1 MAALGYIRD
10 KLDLK
15 YLLLFVLASVKEPL
29 GLDDIIEAAL
39 TDGAITYFDASDAF
53 YELVESGHVTPEG
66 EDGGAP
72 LYRISEHGREIIAAS
87 EKRLPQSV
95 RRDAQKAA
103 LTAAARRK
111 RDSLITCVTTPRAD
125 GAFTTRLE
133 MRDDDGDIIKLEL
146 MVVSRSQG
154 QLIES
159 NFRANAESIY
169 GSVLD
174 ALLKDYDGDI
184 EQ

>member
-1 MAALGYIRD
+1 MALGYIRD

-15 YLLLFVLASVKEPL
+15 YLLLFVLSSVNEPL
-29 GLDDIIEAAL
+29 GMDDVIEAAL
-39 TDGAITYFDASDAF
+39 TDGAIAYFDASDAF
-53 YELVESGHVTPEG
+53 YELVESGHILQKG
-66 EDGGAP
+66 DDGGNA
-72 LYRISEHGREIIAAS
+72 LYVISERGRGIINSS

-103 LTAAARRK
+103 LTASAKRK
-111 RDSLITCVTTPRAD
+111 RDSLISTETVPRED
-125 GAFTTRLE
+125 GTFTTRLG
-133 MRDDDGDIIKLEL
+133 MRDDDGDIIRMEL

-169 GSVLD
+169 GEVLN
-174 ALLKDYDGDI
+174 AILKDYDGDM
-184 EQ
+184 E

>member
-1 MAALGYIRD
+1 MALGYIRD

-15 YLLLFVLASVKEPL
+15 YLLLFVLSSVNEPL
-29 GLDDIIEAAL
+29 GMDDVIEAAL
-39 TDGAITYFDASDAF
+39 TDGAIAYFDASDAF
-53 YELVESGHVTPEG
+53 YELVESGHILQKG
-66 EDGGAP
+66 DDGGNA
-72 LYRISEHGREIIAAS
+72 LYVISERGRGIINSS

-103 LTAAARRK
+103 LTASAKRK
-111 RDSLITCVTTPRAD
+111 RDSLISTETVPRED
-125 GAFTTRLE
+125 GTFTTRLG
-133 MRDDDGDIIKLEL
+133 MRDDDGDI

-169 GSVLD
+169 GAVLN
-174 ALLKDYDGDI
+174 AILKDYDGDM
-184 EQ
+184 E

>member
-1 MAALGYIRD
+1 MSLGYIRD

-15 YLLLFVLASVKEPL
+15 YLLLFVLSSVNEPL
-29 GLDDIIEAAL
+29 GMDDVVEAAL

-53 YELVESGHVTPEG
+53 YELVESGHIEQKG
-66 EDGGAP
+66 EDSGSA
-72 LYRISEHGREIIAAS
+72 LYVISERGRGIINSS

-103 LTAAARRK
+103 LTAAAKRK
-111 RDSLITCVTTPRAD
+111 RDSLISCETVPRDD
-125 GAFTTRLE
+125 GTFTTRLS
-133 MRDDDGDIIKLEL
+133 MKDDDGDIITMEL

-159 NFRANAESIY
+159 NFRANAEVIY
-169 GSVLD
+169 GAVLN
-174 ALLKDYDGDI
+174 AILKDYEGDM
-184 EQ
+184 E